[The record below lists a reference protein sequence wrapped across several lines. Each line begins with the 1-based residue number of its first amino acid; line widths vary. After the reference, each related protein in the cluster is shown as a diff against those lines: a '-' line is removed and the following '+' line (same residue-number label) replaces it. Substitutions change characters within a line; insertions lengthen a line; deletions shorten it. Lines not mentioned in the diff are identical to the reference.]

1 MGCGKSFSKLP
12 NQILHSCQI
21 PRLQH
26 VGSQTGYYKE
36 LVCPTLRWIPFRTG
50 SVSCQRGTTESPAT
64 NDCCIPGMNCGFLK
78 NQSMTRM
85 VKLRRTAAWWKVMGP
100 SSWYLAVSILR
111 TVRPSAMS
119 SLDFL
124 LVRREDRERLGPWKR
139 LQTHRLEHAVR
150 ELRGRDGDPSL
161 VES

>member
-1 MGCGKSFSKLP
+1 
-12 NQILHSCQI
+12 
-21 PRLQH
+21 
-26 VGSQTGYYKE
+26 
-36 LVCPTLRWIPFRTG
+36 
-50 SVSCQRGTTESPAT
+50 
-64 NDCCIPGMNCGFLK
+64 MNCGFLK

-150 ELRGRDGDPSL
+150 ELRGRNGDQSL